1 MLARFLDIGLIDR
14 DKTNERNGKIYLIN
28 SMLTVTAVAIAI
40 LTIVQWSQGAQV
52 IINLLY
58 ILSATASIYLIL
70 KYPDKF
76 LLFSYFM
83 IAVSTFVLTY
93 WLWGTPEVY
102 LRILWFMIL
111 IAFAFLVDG
120 LRGGILVSIV
130 SIIIIILFFTYANH
144 TANLHIMVLT
154 VTFIVLIAILIGIYE
169 QREEIAKKR
178 LLEMN
183 LLLEERVKEETEK
196 LSEKTEAYKKLALY
210 DPLTGLPNRTLFYER
225 LKQAIAKAKRN
236 RTKLA
241 VLFIDLDNFKSINDL
256 YGHQL
261 GDEILSVVAHALQL
275 QLRESDTLSRFGGD
289 EFIVIVEELR
299 SITDAAIVAQNLR
312 KGVSNS
318 FMHKGHEIFTT
329 FSIGISGF
337 PDDSEDIDELIK
349 QADTAMY
356 HAKSEGKN
364 LIQFYATSMTQE
376 LQERMM
382 MEGNIR
388 RGIDNGEFKV
398 YYQTIIDGNN
408 GTLIGLE
415 ALVRWNHPEK
425 GLIGPD
431 LFIPVAEGSSLITLI
446 GETVLSQVVSDVNQW
461 IREGFD
467 PGYVAVNVSTRQ
479 LSDPKFLSVI
489 QDAKKSVSANHQWLE
504 LEITESYMMNNPEQS
519 IQLLK
524 TIQAMNVGI
533 SLDDFGTGYS
543 SLSYLKRLPVHTLKI
558 DRMFIRDIPGNPE
571 DEALVRTIIAIGK
584 SLGLKVVA
592 EGVEKDTQK
601 DYLIRQG
608 CTRMQGYFFSKPMP
622 KEEIVHFVSENLKK
636 RA

>member
-1 MLARFLDIGLIDR
+1 MLAGLLDIGLFDPN
-14 DKTNERNGKIYLIN
+14 KLNERNSKIYLIN
-28 SMLTVTAVAIAI
+28 SMLMVTMIAIAI
-40 LTIVQWSQGAQV
+40 LTIVQWSQGTQV
-52 IINLLY
+52 IINLAY
-58 ILSATASIYLIL
+58 IFSAAISIYFIL
-70 KYPDKF
+70 KYPNKF

-93 WLWGTPEVY
+93 WLWETPEVY

-120 LRGGILVSIV
+120 QRGGILVSIV
-130 SIIIIILFFTYANH
+130 SMIIIVLFFTYANR
-144 TANLHIMVLT
+144 TANLHVMVLT
-154 VTFIVLIAILIGIYE
+154 VTFIFLITILIGIYE
-169 QREEIAKKR
+169 RREEIAKKR

-256 YGHQL
+256 LGHQL
-261 GDEILSVVAHALQL
+261 GDEILSVVAHALQE

-289 EFIVIVEELR
+289 EFIVIVEELH
-299 SITDAAIVAQNLR
+299 SIADAAIIAQNLR
-312 KGVSNS
+312 NGVSTS
-318 FMHKGHEIFTT
+318 FKHKGHEIFTT
-329 FSIGISGF
+329 LSIGISGF
-337 PDDSEDIDELIK
+337 PDDSKDIDELIK

-356 HAKSEGKN
+356 HAKTEGKN
-364 LIQFYATSMTQE
+364 LIQFYAASMTRE

-382 MEGNIR
+382 METNIR
-388 RGIDNGEFKV
+388 KGIENGEFSV
-398 YYQTIIDGNN
+398 YYQTIINGAD

-431 LFIPVAEGSSLITLI
+431 LFIPIAEGSSLITLI
-446 GETVLSQVVSDVNQW
+446 GETVLSQVVQDVKHW
-461 IREGFD
+461 FEEGFD

-489 QDAKKSVSANHQWLE
+489 QDAKKSVPAAHQWLE

-571 DEALVRTIIAIGK
+571 DEALVRTIIAIGR
-584 SLGLKVVA
+584 SLGLNVVA
-592 EGVEKDTQK
+592 EGVEKNTQK
-601 DYLIRQG
+601 NYLLQQG
-608 CTRMQGYFFSKPMP
+608 CTRMQGYYFSKPMP
-622 KEEIVHFVSENLKK
+622 KEEVVHFVSEVLQK
-636 RA
+636 RV